1 MLRKLDLFFDTTFGP
16 VGPLGRLW
24 QRVGLVTLI
33 VAMCMSAKFGW
44 QLSLM
49 HAVTLGVVGI
59 FTAFVPDAAIEL
71 WRKGRWALA
80 IGLLLVVSPML
91 FVVEFYSHAGYTSG
105 LRGVELTDARVAN
118 VKHDDKR
125 GQVETDAAAVTFWRA
140 EVDKLREAG
149 AWAATTT
156 AEAERARLPG
166 LELAIAQEARRGGCK
181 SRCLERTRERDEV
194 KARIATIEK
203 IDEAKVKLEAA
214 ERALASAR
222 GVAGQ
227 SEFKASAIDNQQKFL
242 GRVAA
247 FVTSAGSTLEPTEFQ
262 TQAAEFSAS
271 NLIALILTFGPALA
285 FVLMGTDRVMRPALE
300 AFATGLAAP
309 IATHGGSPGSRASDL
324 SVINHRITDRGTAKT
339 LADGLAFY
347 RAKLIA
353 GAQPAV

>member
-59 FTAFVPDAAIEL
+59 FTAFVPDAAIEQ

-80 IGLLLVVSPML
+80 IGLGLVVSPML

-118 VKHDDKR
+118 VKHTDKR
-125 GQVETDAAAVTFWRA
+125 DQVADNANAVKFW
-140 EVDKLREAG
+140 VDELAKLRAASE
-149 AWAATTT
+149 WLATTT
-156 AEAERARLPG
+156 ATAERAK
-166 LELAIAQEARRGGCK
+166 LESANLAIKQEERRGGCK
-181 SRCLERTRERDEV
+181 SKCLQRTRERDE
-194 KARIATIEK
+194 IASNV
-203 IDEAKVKLEAA
+203 AKLEAVEDA
-214 ERALASAR
+214 KANIAKFERALADAR
-222 GVAGQ
+222 GTAAT

-353 GAQPAV
+353 GAQPV